1 MNLFDS
7 DPFFSNVMQD
17 ISQLGINLDYRE
29 DIVWSQ
35 FDFLSSRN
43 VLARKQTPLPGEVLI
58 FFRY

>member
-7 DPFFSNVMQD
+7 DPFFSNVMHD

-43 VLARKQTPLPGEVLI
+43 VLARKQTHCRGK
-58 FFRY
+58 F